1 MLSTPPA
8 FILSQ
13 DQTLHK
19 SFSKKQG
26 REKPETQPKT
36 NHPTPPHQ
44 KDGDAELAQ
53 KFQKLQGSKNNRPLT
68 RRGKTGPITN
78 TRVKSM
84 STTPQHALNQT
95 DDAISYWNSTTP
107 PPAHTHNRAHTTQCT
122 KQGRQT
128 HPRNKS
134 TLAHYRV
141 LKQHQHTHQPDHHSP
156 ASQAASL
163 QATHNINQKSNS
175 RSTTVYPAVTL
186 CSFTI
191 PPDQPLGPLRSN
203 GWIYN
208 HEP

>member
-1 MLSTPPA
+1 
-8 FILSQ
+8 
-13 DQTLHK
+13 
-19 SFSKKQG
+19 
-26 REKPETQPKT
+26 
-36 NHPTPPHQ
+36 
-44 KDGDAELAQ
+44 
-53 KFQKLQGSKNNRPLT
+53 
-68 RRGKTGPITN
+68 
-78 TRVKSM
+78 M

-95 DDAISYWNSTTP
+95 DDAISHWNSTTP
-107 PPAHTHNRAHTTQCT
+107 PPAHTQQSRHPPRSAQN
-122 KQGRQT
+122 GVGDT

-141 LKQHQHTHQPDHHSP
+141 LKQHQHTHQPDQHSP

-163 QATHNINQKSNS
+163 QDTHNINQKSNS

-208 HEP
+208 HEPSTNTNTQAEHGFSDMPRWVREALRSLAPEY